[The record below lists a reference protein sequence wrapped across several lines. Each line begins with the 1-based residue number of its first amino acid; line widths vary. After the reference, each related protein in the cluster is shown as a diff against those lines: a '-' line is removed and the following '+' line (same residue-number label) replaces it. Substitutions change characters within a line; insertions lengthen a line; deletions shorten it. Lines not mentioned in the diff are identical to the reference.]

1 MKIEIKKVGKEYRV
15 YFGFGVQSFE
25 LSFTANKKDAEWM
38 AKMLKR
44 CFLNYKK
51 SILQNDKSRV

>member
-1 MKIEIKKVGKEYRV
+1 MNIEIKKIGRLYKI

-25 LSFTANKKDAEWM
+25 LAYSGSKKDAEWM

-51 SILQNDKSRV
+51 FVLKNDKSRV